1 MTKAAAQFDLAIVGG
16 GPAGTAA
23 AITAARIGARVVLFD
38 ARDYPR
44 HKVCGE
50 FVSAESLD
58 LLAGL
63 LRGTTRA
70 ESVCRDAPVLSRTRL
85 LLGERV
91 VEAELSP
98 PAVSISRYELD
109 ALLWEAV
116 QLVGVEAHA
125 NCEVLAHNG
134 DGPFAAQTS
143 SGNFSAAAVI
153 VAAGRWSQFTADRTL
168 PPGPKWI
175 GIKAHFHEPDAIAST
190 DLYFFENGYCGVQ
203 PVAVNVVNAC
213 AMVRSDRATTLEG
226 VFALNPSLEKRA
238 AAWRPLMQPITTAPL
253 IYRDP
258 QPVRGNLVF
267 AGDAAAFIDP
277 FVGDGISIALRS
289 GRLAAECMS
298 EFLLGRNSLVS
309 AVAAYQREYEREFAP
324 LISAASRVRSLFS
337 LPAFAKPAIF
347 ELLRL
352 PGLIPFVIR
361 KTRRS
366 N

>member
-1 MTKAAAQFDLAIVGG
+1 MEVSARFDLLVAGA
-16 GPAGTAA
+16 GPAGASA
-23 AITAARIGARVVLFD
+23 AITAARAGVRVLLLEQGRF
-38 ARDYPR
+38 PR

-70 ESVCRDAPVLSRTRL
+70 ESVFRDAPVLSRTRL

-134 DGPFAAQTS
+134 DGPFVTQTS

-153 VAAGRWSQFTADRTL
+153 VAAGRWSQFTADRTI
-168 PPGPKWI
+168 PPGPRWI

-226 VFALNPSLEKRA
+226 VFALNPSLEKCA